1 MPYIAPHLRKEPTKD
16 ETDAEAIKVIS
27 EGSDHHFPQLGR
39 NGATE
44 RSDNSMRWGNIRTQ
58 SEINSRG
65 EARMAEHFEKKRQ
78 EEEITYATLRRVA
91 PQPKPVIRRQKEE
104 LEPVSE
110 IPAEDEWVEIKKKVR
125 KSKKKKS
132 SDSENEDIDIQN
144 FIDNDESSW
153 T

>member
-1 MPYIAPHLRKEPTKD
+1 MPYIAPHRRKEPTKD
-16 ETDAEAIKVIS
+16 ETDAEAIKAVS

-58 SEINSRG
+58 SEINSRV
-65 EARMAEHFEKKRQ
+65 EARMAEHFERKRI
-78 EEEITYATLRRVA
+78 EEEHTYAILRRVV
-91 PQPKPVIRRQKEE
+91 PQPKPVVHRHVEE
-104 LEPVSE
+104 SEPVPE
-110 IPAEDEWVEIKKKVR
+110 TPAEDEWIEVKKKVR
-125 KSKKKKS
+125 KPKKKKS

-144 FIDNDESSW
+144 FIDNEESSW

>member
-16 ETDAEAIKVIS
+16 EANAEAIKVIS

-39 NGATE
+39 NGVTE
-44 RSDNSMRWGNIRTQ
+44 RSDTSMQWENIRTQ
-58 SEINSRG
+58 SEIRSRVD
-65 EARMAEHFEKKRQ
+65 ARMAEHFERKRQ

-91 PQPKPVIRRQKEE
+91 PQPKPVIRRQEEE
-104 LEPVSE
+104 LEPVPE
-110 IPAEDEWVEIKKKVR
+110 VPAEDEWIEVKKKAR
-125 KSKKKKS
+125 KPKKKKS